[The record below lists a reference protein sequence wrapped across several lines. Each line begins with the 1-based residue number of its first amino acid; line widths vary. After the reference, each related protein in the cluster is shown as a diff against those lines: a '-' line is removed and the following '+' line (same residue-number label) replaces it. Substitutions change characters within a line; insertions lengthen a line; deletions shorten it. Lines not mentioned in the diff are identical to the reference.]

1 MVLVMPKGQQSF
13 LSHRCAV
20 SSVSPERIL
29 EVGFLTPEWE
39 TEQNNERKT
48 KFPSAAFLRER
59 FTQAES
65 SRSDS
70 LALFIC
76 S

>member
-1 MVLVMPKGQQSF
+1 MLAMPEGQQSF

-29 EVGFLTPEWE
+29 EVGFLPPEWE
-39 TEQNNERKT
+39 TEQNNEELT
-48 KFPSAAFLRER
+48 KFPSAVLLRER
-59 FTQAES
+59 YTRVES

-70 LALFIC
+70 SALLIC